1 MKKIG
6 YLLLVLVSM
15 GFSAAAQQKLNGRA
29 MSYVIMTKP
38 NVIIYNDT
46 LYSGSKQFSQL
57 FYRTG
62 NTELL
67 HLYQKHQ
74 SNKIVGQILG
84 VSGLLCSVI
93 GISYLSEPDKKG
105 LGWALLGG
113 GFATTLAGGYL
124 TVMGQRNLQMAV
136 SLFNE
141 KYSRASLGI
150 GVSKSSAGLV
160 YQF

>member
-6 YLLLVLVSM
+6 YLLLVFVII
-15 GFSAAAQQKLNGRA
+15 GFSAGAQQKLNGKG

-46 LYSGSKQFSQL
+46 LYNGSKQFSQL

-67 HLYQKHQ
+67 YLYQKHQ
-74 SNKIVGQILG
+74 SNKIVGQILS
-84 VSGLLCSVI
+84 VSGLLCTVI
-93 GISYLSEPDKKG
+93 GISYLSAPDKKG

-113 GFATTLAGGYL
+113 GFATTLTGGYL
-124 TVMGQRNLQMAV
+124 TLMGQRNLQMAV
-136 SLFNE
+136 SLFNQ
-141 KYSRASLGI
+141 KYNGASLGI
-150 GVSKSSAGLV
+150 GVSNSSAGLV